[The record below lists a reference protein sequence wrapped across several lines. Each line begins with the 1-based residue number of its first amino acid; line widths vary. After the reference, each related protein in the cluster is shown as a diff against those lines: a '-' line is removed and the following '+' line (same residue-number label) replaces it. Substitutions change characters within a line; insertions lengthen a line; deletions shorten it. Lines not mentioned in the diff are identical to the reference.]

1 MADISQIGGNI
12 RTFRENKGLT
22 QRALADSVLVSFQAI
37 SAWERGLS
45 IPDLENAVRI
55 ADYFGV
61 SVDALLA
68 ESDQSLFVGIDGG
81 GTKTEYILFDMNG
94 TVLKSVRTEGS
105 NPNDRGVDKCLEVL
119 TSGLEQLLGNKVP
132 KAIFAGIGGA
142 SQPRYQEA
150 IENHLTSRFHCIVK
164 ADTDAANVLS
174 MGIDPDNSVA
184 VICGTGSC
192 VFVRMGNQRGR
203 LGGWGYLLDQA
214 GSAYDVGKDGL
225 RHTLAVEDGLCEE
238 SYLTQR
244 IHDALGGTALSNIS
258 AIYGGGRAYIADL
271 AMVVLEAAGKGDE
284 NALAILQANAD
295 RLALLIKTAVER
307 YGMPAQIVTAGSFL
321 KSDIFR
327 TMVEDQAGVK
337 LELPDLPPVYGACV
351 EAMRAGEM
359 QIPTEFR
366 QNFMDSYRRV
376 SC

>member
-81 GTKTEYILFDMNG
+81 GTKTEFVLFEKNG
-94 TVLKSVRTEGS
+94 NVKQVLRREGS
-105 NPNDRGVDKCLEVL
+105 NPNDIGMDKCLEVL
-119 TSGLEQLLGNKVP
+119 STGLEQLLGNKVP
-132 KAIFAGIGGA
+132 GAIFAGIGGA
-142 SQPRYQEA
+142 SQARYQEA
-150 IENHLTSRFHCIVK
+150 IVSHLTGRFHTAVK

-174 MGIDPDNSVA
+174 MGIDPENSVA

-192 VFVRMGNQRGR
+192 VFVRKGSERYR

-225 RHTLAVEDGLCEE
+225 RVTLAAEDGLIAPCL
-238 SYLTQR
+238 LTERMQE
-244 IHDALGGTALSNIS
+244 ALGGSGFANIS
-258 AIYGGGRAYIADL
+258 AIYGGGRAFIADL
-271 AMVVLEAAGKGDE
+271 AMVVLGAAAQGDSY
-284 NALAILQANAD
+284 AVQILQANAN

-307 YGMPAQIVTAGSFL
+307 YGVPAQIVTAGSFL

-327 TMVEDQAGVK
+327 TMVEEQVGVK

-351 EAMRAGEM
+351 EAMRTAQV
-359 QIPTEFR
+359 QITPEFR
-366 QNFMDSYRRV
+366 ENFVQSYRRI